1 MEEGYPG
8 SLYLKV
14 VYRLCGDTLKMEYEA
29 VSDRDTLINITNHSY
44 FNLSAGKDKIYHH
57 QLKVKADEIACVD
70 ENCLANG
77 TFLNVENTPFDFKEF
92 HEIGERINDDHEQL
106 KLAGGYDHSFMV
118 KDEDDQLV
126 LYDKETGRKMTMT
139 TTLPCIQVYT
149 ANFLSGG
156 CNGKGGKPYENRD
169 GVALEAQFL
178 PNSIHMEKEPK
189 VILRK
194 GEEYEAVTTYRFEVE

>member
-1 MEEGYPG
+1 
-8 SLYLKV
+8 
-14 VYRLCGDTLKMEYEA
+14 
-29 VSDRDTLINITNHSY
+29 
-44 FNLSAGKDKIYHH
+44 
-57 QLKVKADEIACVD
+57 
-70 ENCLANG
+70 
-77 TFLNVENTPFDFKEF
+77 
-92 HEIGERINDDHEQL
+92 
-106 KLAGGYDHSFMV
+106 MV

-149 ANFLSGG
+149 GNFLSGG

-178 PNSIHMEKEPK
+178 PNSIHIEKEPK

-194 GEEYEAVTTYRFEVE
+194 GEEYEAVTTYRLRWNKMDLQKDIKKLVTYGLDKN